1 MSLIGLVLPLVV
13 VGVLLWLL
21 TQLRTDGFED
31 QDNHQRGRRDRRRL
45 APAGLRAARLI
56 DLNEAGRARR
66 PRGLVR
72 AALSEPPARLVG
84 EQARPRRVEL
94 REERVDGAVERRHGE
109 SPLLSAIRRC
119 PVAPVRSWP
128 SPGSYSW
135 HGCRYAINFAIA
147 NAAAAASPPTTA
159 VCQALRSGF

>member
-1 MSLIGLVLPLVV
+1 MEA
-13 VGVLLWLL
+13 L
-21 TQLRTDGFED
+21 TPFAED
-31 QDNHQRGRRDRRRL
+31 RGGGARDQQNDDQRVRQEEE
-45 APAGLRAARLI
+45 

-109 SPLLSAIRRC
+109 PPLLSAILRC

-159 VCQALRSGF
+159 VCQALRSGFLTVKVPLT